1 MKLDLGHNLKL
12 PEAVLAQHMAVLGKT
27 RSGKSSV
34 LRLFVEALLERKE
47 RVCVLDPKGDWWGL
61 KSSADGKR
69 AGYGVVIFGGK
80 RADIPLNQHAGAS
93 VAELVASGNRPCVID
108 LGGWM
113 VSERTRFFI
122 EFANTLFRSIN
133 APLRLVIDE
142 VHNFAPQGKVLDP
155 DAGKMLHWAN
165 RLASEGAGKGLVILS
180 ASQRPQKVH
189 KDFLTCAETLV
200 AMRVI
205 HVLDRTA
212 VKEWIDGAPDQSKGK
227 EVLASLASMTR
238 GEGWVWSPEAGFG
251 PERVKFPLFST
262 YDSFKAPSGGQADG
276 PLKGWAEVDLDDV
289 RTKLAAVVEE
299 AKAND
304 QRELR
309 RQIAELQKQLKA
321 KAPALAD
328 PKAIE
333 AAESRGEAR
342 GRKAVQAE
350 LQQAQRTLKD
360 REGRLSKIETIA
372 HLNGQATTVEPQRV
386 APPIPEKR
394 SNYARSDAQPTP
406 GASSRRKLPAQEPSE
421 QGGVG
426 RGELKVLAAIAQHTD
441 GVSREQLSI
450 LTGYKRSSRD
460 TYLQRL
466 RSREL
471 IVDSGAV
478 ITVTEAGLAVLPPDF
493 EPLPTGDALR
503 EYWLAKLPE
512 GERAVL
518 QVLIANW
525 PQPVERDA
533 ISDATGYKRSSRD
546 TYLQR
551 LRARKL
557 VTEGRGMVRASDLLF
572 EEAVQ

>member
-1 MKLDLGHNLKL
+1 MKLDLGHNLTL
-12 PEAVLAQHMAVLGKT
+12 PDAVLAQHMAVLGKT

-69 AGYGVVIFGGK
+69 AGYGVVIFGGQ

-122 EFANTLFRSIN
+122 EFASTLFRSID

-227 EVLASLASMTR
+227 EVLASLASMAR

-251 PERVKFPLFST
+251 PEQVKFPMFRT

-289 RTKLAAVVEE
+289 RSKLAAVVEE

-304 QRELR
+304 PRELR
-309 RQIAELQKQLKA
+309 KQIADLQRQLKA
-321 KAPALAD
+321 KAPVAVD
-328 PKAIE
+328 PKAL
-333 AAESRGEAR
+333 ESAEAR
-342 GRKAVQAE
+342 GIAQGRREAQAE
-350 LQQAQRTLKD
+350 LQQAQRTIRD
-360 REGRLSKIETIA
+360 RDGRLSKIETLA
-372 HLNGQATTVEPQRV
+372 HLNGQAMP
-386 APPIPEKR
+386 APTAEKVYQPRKEIP
-394 SNYARSDAQPTP
+394 PTP
-406 GASSRRKLPAQEPSE
+406 ERKPITKQVNENTGDLPPARQRILNALAWLDAIGITPADKTQLALFVGVSPTS
-421 QGGVG
+421 GGYFNN
-426 RGELKVLAAIAQHTD
+426 LAALRSAGLIDYPQAGTVGLTVAGHAQASAGDVPQTTGDLHAAVERQLPPAKWKIVEQLIAKYPD
-441 GVSREQLSI
+441 AIDKGSLAELIGVSPTSG
-450 LTGYKRSSRD
+450 GYFNNLGS
-460 TYLQRL
+460 L
-466 RSREL
+466 RSLGL
-471 IVDSGAV
+471 IDYPSPGHVVACP
-478 ITVTEAGLAVLPPDF
+478 VLF
-493 EPLPTGDALR
+493 L
-503 EYWLAKLPE
+503 E
-512 GERAVL
+512 G
-518 QVLIANW
+518 
-525 PQPVERDA
+525 
-533 ISDATGYKRSSRD
+533 
-546 TYLQR
+546 
-551 LRARKL
+551 
-557 VTEGRGMVRASDLLF
+557 VR
-572 EEAVQ
+572 